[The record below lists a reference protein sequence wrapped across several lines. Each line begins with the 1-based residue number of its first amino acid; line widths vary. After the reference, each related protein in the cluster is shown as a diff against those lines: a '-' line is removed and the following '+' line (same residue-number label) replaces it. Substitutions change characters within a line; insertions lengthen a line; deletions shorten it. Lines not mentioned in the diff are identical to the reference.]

1 MSFYKQ
7 LMNKTSKLACENIYV
22 NAGVML
28 VLSVLLGMCSESY
41 AAVRNEVGVDAG
53 LLLHELEPERHVLPD
68 PKVPQV
74 DIKLPNLSQQGTE
87 DKIFIKKINFSWRE
101 YEALKNLNPKYKR
114 VTELL
119 GQDTSKTTKIA
130 EYEVDRLEKAGHS
143 VIDDKLGKELTFNE
157 LVKLAEAVTLKM
169 RELGYTTALAYLPQQ
184 QMEDDTIVMNVML
197 GTYDDIV
204 ITNKSM
210 LADSRIKAMT
220 KKLKKDDFITNK
232 YVNGA
237 SMVLNDM
244 PGVMAKAV
252 LQPGTRPG
260 TAQLALD
267 VVNLEKQGLA
277 VYTDNQGSRS
287 TGRYRYGASYHYNNL
302 AGAGDSLTLNYMTS
316 NLRNMDN
323 YTVQYESAYG
333 DAGAKWRAS
342 FAKMT
347 YDIMSSSNLNYLG
360 KSRTFEVGT
369 AIPMERDLF
378 KSSFIDFSY
387 KHRMIEDDIVGQ
399 AGAGGSYSMF
409 SSKTADVAEVALK
422 GYTRSKKDSLNY
434 YFINSLG
441 WIRPNSTYEEQ
452 RMEASEAAR
461 RYKKSYLSLSYM
473 YKFDKYFTLHT
484 SANGQWSW
492 GQNLDSSEDFYIG
505 GPNGVR
511 AFTSGEASG
520 DLGALGTLELRYQT
534 KLPELTLTTF
544 YDLGYV
550 RYNAKE
556 LASTVGSNS
565 KTLAAA
571 GLGAIFSSS
580 RDLYMKLDVA
590 FPLSNRFS
598 ESYGRNNNCMIWY
611 RLVKQI

>member
-1 MSFYKQ
+1 MDSFYK
-7 LMNKTSKLACENIYV
+7 LVKKASLLTCENKIM
-22 NAGVML
+22 NIGQLLTLMI
-28 VLSVLLGMCSESY
+28 LLGYCNPSY

-197 GTYDDIV
+197 GTYDDIA
-204 ITNKSM
+204 ISNKSM

-399 AGAGGSYSMF
+399 GGAGGTYSMF

-520 DLGALGTLELRYQT
+520 DVGALGTVELRYQT

-550 RYNAKE
+550 KYNAKE
-556 LASTVGSNS
+556 LTSSMGSNTR
-565 KTLAAA
+565 TLAAA
-571 GLGAIFSSS
+571 GVGAIFSSS

>member
-1 MSFYKQ
+1 MDSFYK
-7 LMNKTSKLACENIYV
+7 LVKKASLLTCENKIM
-22 NAGVML
+22 NIGQLLTLMI
-28 VLSVLLGMCSESY
+28 LLGYCNPGY

-74 DIKLPNLSQQGTE
+74 DINLPNLTQQGSE
-87 DKIFIKKINFSWRE
+87 DKIFIKRINFSWRE
-101 YEALKNLNPKYKR
+101 YEALKNLNPKYKHVR
-114 VTELL
+114 ELT
-119 GQDTSKTTKIA
+119 GEKPEKMTKIA

-143 VIDDKLGKELTFNE
+143 VIDNELGKELTFNE

-197 GTYDDIV
+197 GTYEDI
-204 ITNKSM
+204 IINNKSM

-220 KKLKKDDFITNK
+220 KKLHKDDLIVNK

-244 PGVMAKAV
+244 PGIMARSV
-252 LQPGTRPG
+252 LQPGNLPG
-260 TAQLALD
+260 TAQLVVD
-267 VVNLEKQGLA
+267 VVNLEKQGMA

-323 YTVQYESAYG
+323 YTVQYESSYG
-333 DAGAKWRAS
+333 DNGAKWRTS

-347 YDIMSSSNLNYLG
+347 YDIMSSSKLNYLG
-360 KSRTFEVGT
+360 KSRTFELGT

-378 KSSFIDFSY
+378 KSSFIDLSY
-387 KHRMIEDDIVGQ
+387 KHRLIEDDIVGQ

-422 GYTRSKKDSLNY
+422 GYTRGKRYSWNY

-441 WIRPNSTYEEQ
+441 WIRPNSGYEEQ
-452 RMEASEAAR
+452 RMTASEAAR
-461 RYKKSYLSLSYM
+461 RYTKSYLSLSHI
-473 YKFDKYFTLHT
+473 YKLNKYLNLHT

-492 GQNLDSSEDFYIG
+492 NKNLDSSEDFYIG

-571 GLGAIFSSS
+571 GVGAIFSSS

-598 ESYGRNNNCMIWY
+598 ESYGRNNNFMIWY

>member
-28 VLSVLLGMCSESY
+28 VLSVLLGMCSDSY

-101 YEALKNLNPKYKR
+101 YEALKNLDPKYKR

-252 LQPGTRPG
+252 LQPGARPG

-267 VVNLEKQGLA
+267 VENLEKQGLA

-360 KSRTFEVGT
+360 KSKTYEIGT

-387 KHRMIEDDIVGQ
+387 KHRMIEDDILGK
-399 AGAGGSYSMF
+399 GGLGTTYSMLSRK
-409 SSKTADVAEVALK
+409 SSDVAEIALK
-422 GYTRSKKDSLNY
+422 GYTRTKRDSWNY

-441 WIRPNSTYEEQ
+441 WIRPNTPYEEQ

-520 DLGALGTLELRYQT
+520 DVGALGIVELRYQT

-550 RYNAKE
+550 KYNAKE
-556 LASTVGSNS
+556 LDSSMGANS

-571 GLGAIFSSS
+571 GVGAIFSSS